1 MFDAVLNG
9 MTQTQADDFDAI
21 GHLDQHAE
29 NAAVKLDRTHLN
41 DRGKKVFGRI
51 VADQLARTRVEV
63 GPDVVGVAAV
73 EPPLNE
79 SSSTIAPEEATPRK
93 VAAKEDHS
101 AFKRQ
106 IQSLP

>member
-1 MFDAVLNG
+1 MAVRGCSSSRGRRGVIDLLSMFDAVLNG

-51 VADQLARTRVEV
+51 VADQLVRTRVEV
-63 GPDVVGVAAV
+63 GPM
-73 EPPLNE
+73 
-79 SSSTIAPEEATPRK
+79 
-93 VAAKEDHS
+93 
-101 AFKRQ
+101 
-106 IQSLP
+106 SLE